1 MHFDVFTLVMAC
13 SLVVF
18 LSGTVLT
25 YFWSRTMRNS
35 WLALWAAA
43 FVMIALGLLV
53 AMLKPGDPGVLRSAV
68 GNAVHLIGFG
78 FVWSALRIFEGRAPL
93 LWVVPI
99 PSVVWV
105 GLVYAPGVYDSLSLR
120 VALISAG
127 LGMFCALG
135 AWELWRGRKERLSS
149 KRPLM
154 ILFLFLFAFY
164 LGRILLVDVVPYPYG
179 GGETDAL
186 VAAVMAGLVVAASLA
201 ATVLLVA
208 MTLERKELA
217 QRELAATDALTGFLN
232 RRGLETILPKQELP
246 AGSALVLFD
255 LDRFKHVNDT
265 FGHAAG
271 DALIVAFARIC
282 REELRQVDY
291 AVRLGGEEFALVL
304 ASMGMQPALA
314 VAERIR
320 ERFSTTVVE
329 IGASAIAGT
338 ASGGV
343 YAAPA
348 DANVWLSGAI
358 ASADRAM
365 YQAKSAG
372 RNRVFTATDRGRGQE
387 DRTANDPEPA
397 VSVGSV

>member
-18 LSGTVLT
+18 LSGTVLA

-43 FVMIALGLLV
+43 FVLIALGMLL
-53 AMLKPGDPGVLRSAV
+53 AMLKPGDPGVLQAAA
-68 GNAVHLIGFG
+68 GNAVQLIGFG
-78 FVWSALRIFEGRAPL
+78 FMWSALRIFEGRKPV

-99 PSVVWV
+99 PSVIWV
-105 GLVYAPGVYDSLSLR
+105 GAVYVPGFYDSLALR
-120 VALISAG
+120 IVLISAELG
-127 LGMFCALG
+127 LFCALG
-135 AWELWRGRKERLSS
+135 AWELWRGRKEQLAS
-149 KRPLM
+149 KGPLM
-154 ILFLFLFAFY
+154 TLLLFLLVFY
-164 LGRILLVDVVPYPYG
+164 LGRIPVVGMVPFPYG
-179 GGETDAL
+179 AGETDTV
-186 VAAVMAGLVVAASLA
+186 VAAAMASLVVAASLA
-201 ATVLLVA
+201 ATVLLIA

-232 RRGLETILPKQELP
+232 RRGIEALLSNQELP

-255 LDRFKHVNDT
+255 LDHFKHVNDS

-271 DALIVAFARIC
+271 DALIIAFARIC
-282 REELRQVDY
+282 REELRQVDH

-304 ASMGMQPALA
+304 DSMGKQSAIA

-329 IGASAIAGT
+329 IGTGAIAGT

-348 DANVWLSGAI
+348 DAPVWLSGAI

-372 RNRVFTATDRGRGQE
+372 RNRVFAASERAQGKE
-387 DRTANDPEPA
+387 DRAIHELGSA
-397 VSVGSV
+397 ARVGSA